1 MPACAIAL
9 VDLYIPQPIRRMTSR
24 ETPASATSDQVD
36 IGLLQ
41 EPPAQASMAQRG
53 IHAMASDDLSPTDP
67 CSPPRWPGSWR
78 CVPRPHAP
86 TAARISPRR
95 SSARSTASRS
105 ASPPARSS
113 ICRTRTR
120 RSFRWAVAAQTIPTN
135 STPRPDSRKPKP
147 EFFQLVAS
155 AGAIVFT
162 IPKPD
167 VLTGATR
174 CIRRMGLL
182 RGDTVR
188 MRFRRLNMECTRT
201 RTEAAIA
208 ITRGKDE

>member
-1 MPACAIAL
+1 MASRRPFRRPILLAAALAGLVAVCASPARADRCEDIAKE
-9 VDLYIPQPIRRMTSR
+9 VRR
-24 ETPASATSDQVD
+24 QVD
-36 IGLLQ
+36 GVKISVAAGK
-41 EPPAQASMAQRG
+41 
-53 IHAMASDDLSPTDP
+53 IIYLSH
-67 CSPPRWPGSWR
+67 
-78 CVPRPHAP
+78 PHAKELSLGCRG
-86 TAARISPRR
+86 ANYSNELYAK
-95 SSARSTASRS
+95 AS
-105 ASPPARSS
+105 
-113 ICRTRTR
+113 
-120 RSFRWAVAAQTIPTN
+120 
-135 STPRPDSRKPKP
+135 SRKPKP

-167 VLTGATR
+167 VMTGATR